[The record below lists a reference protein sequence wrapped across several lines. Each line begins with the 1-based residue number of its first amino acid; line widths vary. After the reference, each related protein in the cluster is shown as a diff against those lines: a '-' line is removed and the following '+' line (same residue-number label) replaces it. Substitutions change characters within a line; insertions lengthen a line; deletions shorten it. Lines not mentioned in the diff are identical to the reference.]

1 MIEEDKIKIGSKD
14 INVVINDRRE
24 ISFKGKL
31 GKENSF
37 SWKGKS
43 YEISNSFYDER
54 DDLTYINIE
63 LPVGSSQS
71 EQSNGKS
78 STGSN

>member
-1 MIEEDKIKIGSKD
+1 MIEIDKIKLGSKD
-14 INVVINDRRE
+14 IEVVINDRRE

-43 YEISNSFYDER
+43 YEISDSFYDER

-63 LPVGSSQS
+63 LPKGSSQS
-71 EQSNGKS
+71 ESSNGKS
-78 STGSN
+78 SQGAD

>member
-1 MIEEDKIKIGSKD
+1 MIEIDKIKLGSKD
-14 INVVINDRRE
+14 IEVVINDRRE

-43 YEISNSFYDER
+43 YEISDYFYDER

-63 LPVGSSQS
+63 LPNGSSQS
-71 EQSNGKS
+71 ESSNGKS
-78 STGSN
+78 SQGAD

>member
-37 SWKGKS
+37 NWKGKS

>member
-1 MIEEDKIKIGSKD
+1 MIEIDKIKLGNKD
-14 INVVINDRRE
+14 IEVVINDRRE

-31 GKENSF
+31 GKESSF

-43 YEISNSFYDER
+43 YEISDSFYDER

-63 LPVGSSQS
+63 LPKGGSQS
-71 EQSNGKS
+71 ESSNGKS
-78 STGSN
+78 SQGAD